1 MHVLA
6 ARLRYFGTM
15 KASGMLDFSKRVL
28 AKVSFDRHL
37 FSKELRKCLAYLNR
51 EELRSLRDWCLGRY
65 GSRYGDVIDE
75 AFAGLALA

>member
-1 MHVLA
+1 
-6 ARLRYFGTM
+6 
-15 KASGMLDFSKRVL
+15 
-28 AKVSFDRHL
+28 VSFDRHL

>member
-1 MHVLA
+1 MS
-6 ARLRYFGTM
+6 TD
-15 KASGMLDFSKRVL
+15 K
-28 AKVSFDRHL
+28 KV
-37 FSKELRKCLAYLNR
+37 KELKAWTAQMRRILKLQQGKGNE